1 MTLIFKVV
9 SDKIYHE
16 VIKMYSDIA
25 LQIAIKFNQLSAE
38 TQIMIMQ
45 IILITAE
52 IGAFFYI
59 YIRHITKA
67 EN

>member
-1 MTLIFKVV
+1 MTLIFKVI

-16 VIKMYSDIA
+16 VKKMYSDIA
-25 LQIAIKFNQLSAE
+25 LQIAIKFNQLPAE
-38 TQIMIMQ
+38 TQIIIMQ
-45 IILITAE
+45 IILIIAE

-59 YIRHITKA
+59 RYITKT

>member
-1 MTLIFKVV
+1 MTLIFKVI

-16 VIKMYSDIA
+16 VKKMYSDIA
-25 LQIAIKFNQLSAE
+25 LQIAIKFNQLPAE
-38 TQIMIMQ
+38 TQIIIMQ
-45 IILITAE
+45 IILIIVE

-59 YIRHITKA
+59 RHITKT